1 MKITLKKV
9 CAAVMLLAIAGSA
22 FAGGSF
28 ASMPKYVKGSL
39 GYGYSEAEVEY
50 EWKWEALDASG
61 SATYSAVFNYFM
73 VQAAF
78 GVMPWTK
85 SDNIVLK
92 GLAVEGACDFGFG
105 GNDSFVD
112 STLIRPGVMA
122 VYSYTFKNGFKGVP
136 FGGVGFSVPIQIL
149 SGDYDISDTD
159 IGFTVDIKAG
169 FGYDFTEKLRGSAE
183 YKLSFGTGL
192 GWMLGVGCQY
202 FLGK

>member
-22 FAGGSF
+22 FAEGSF

-39 GYGYSEAEVEY
+39 GYGYSQAEVDY
-50 EWKWEALDASG
+50 ELDYYLG
-61 SATYSAVFNYFM
+61 KQTLTYSAVFNYFM

-85 SDNIVLK
+85 SDNVFLK

-159 IGFTVDIKAG
+159 IGFTVDLKAG
-169 FGYDFTEKLRGSAE
+169 FGYDFTEKLRGAAE